1 MRKLSLILLVS
12 LLAITG
18 ISAQTG
24 VKGVVKIAGSEE
36 PLQGV
41 QITLMQQN
49 ISSLTNADGEF
60 FLSYIQPG
68 DEEISLTLKGYFTQ
82 IKLISLKQ
90 DVVNDL
96 GVVYLVADTH
106 QEMKQEVVLQ
116 LSESALD
123 GDDSRSQN
131 ISGALSSNG
140 DVYNSQTTYS
150 FSPMRFRMRGYDQNY
165 ETTYINGVLF
175 NGLERGNFNYSG
187 LGGLN
192 DAMRNQ
198 DETVGLSPNSFSYGN
213 LGSTTNINTRATA
226 YAAGSKA
233 SLAYSN
239 RSYKLRAQY
248 TYATGLQPNGWAFAA
263 SAVVRWSDKGIVDG
277 TFYNSAGYFLS
288 AEKVLNNRHSFSLV
302 TS

>member
-12 LLAITG
+12 LPAITG

-131 ISGALSSNG
+131 I
-140 DVYNSQTTYS
+140 
-150 FSPMRFRMRGYDQNY
+150 
-165 ETTYINGVLF
+165 
-175 NGLERGNFNYSG
+175 
-187 LGGLN
+187 
-192 DAMRNQ
+192 
-198 DETVGLSPNSFSYGN
+198 
-213 LGSTTNINTRATA
+213 
-226 YAAGSKA
+226 
-233 SLAYSN
+233 
-239 RSYKLRAQY
+239 
-248 TYATGLQPNGWAFAA
+248 
-263 SAVVRWSDKGIVDG
+263 
-277 TFYNSAGYFLS
+277 
-288 AEKVLNNRHSFSLV
+288 
-302 TS
+302 